1 MNLSHDIRLGARALR
16 RQPGFTTVAV
26 LTLALGLGATTAIFS
41 VVRAALLAPLPWS
54 DPDHRVM
61 IWSRWVG
68 FDKTW
73 VSSAEVRDY
82 RRARAFSAVAAWGT
96 GQVNLTG
103 AGSPERVGAGQ
114 VTANVFEVLGAA
126 PLYGRGFRQGEDV
139 SGTGAPVVVISH
151 SLWKRRYGSDPR
163 ILGQSIRID
172 DASYQVIGVM
182 PDGFRL
188 PTDFGED
195 FQEPTELWMP
205 LVLDSDPNAR
215 GNHSFYAAGALAPGA
230 TVAQADAE
238 ISGMAHAWTAQGL
251 YSPQMRFEPFAIS
264 LTDEVLASARFELR
278 LLSAATLLLLLIAC
292 ANVANLLLARLE
304 SRRRELAVRVALGA
318 GRWRLVRQLAIETG
332 LLATAGGVLGLAL
345 AWAGARA
352 VAASGLAGIPRASDV
367 HIDGTVLAFA
377 ALASAATALI
387 CALLP
392 VLRPAAANLTDALK
406 DGAQNATAGAGRQRL
421 RSGLVVG
428 EMALAVVL
436 LVLAG
441 LALRSL
447 WALQH
452 VRLGFE
458 PAGVLTMRVALPDV
472 RYDSPEKVEQF
483 YQQLLVRVRGLPGV
497 TAAGAVRAL
506 PLANVIGDWG
516 VTVEGFAG
524 SPGNMPKGD
533 WQVATD
539 GSFEALGE
547 HLVAG
552 RWFTAADRADSQQV
566 AVVNETMAKRYWTDG
581 NPVGRRIRMG
591 RDPDAPWIAV
601 VGVVSD
607 QQHNGLASMVKEKFY
622 RPHAQFAHAGGFPV
636 RYMTLVVRTAGEPMS
651 LAAPVAHEVALMDR
665 DLPVAAVRPMA
676 EVVAAAA
683 STPRFRGT
691 LLGLFAVLAL
701 TLAAIGIYGVLA
713 YVVGQRT
720 REIGIRMAI
729 GARPGAVLG
738 LVVSRG
744 LWWAL
749 AGVMIGLVLA
759 VIAGRLMAG
768 LLYHVGPADPV
779 TFIGVPI
786 VLTLVALVACVVPAV
801 RAMRVNPITALR
813 TE

>member
-1 MNLSHDIRLGARALR
+1 MDLTQDLRLSARALR

-73 VSSAEVRDY
+73 VSSGEVRDY
-82 RRARAFSAVAAWGT
+82 RRARAFSAVAAWST

-103 AGSPERVGAGQ
+103 TGSPERVGAGQ
-114 VTANVFEVLGAA
+114 GTANLFDVLGATA
-126 PLYGRGFRQGEDV
+126 LYGRGFRQGEDG
-139 SGTGAPVVVISH
+139 SGTGAPVVVLSH
-151 SLWKRRYGSDPR
+151 SLWKRRYGGDPR

-172 DASYQVIGVM
+172 DASYQVVGVM
-182 PDGFRL
+182 PEGFRL

-195 FQEPTELWMP
+195 FEEPTELWTP
-205 LVLDSDPNAR
+205 LVLDPDPNDR
-215 GNHSFYAAGALAPGA
+215 GNHGLYAAGALAPGA
-230 TVAQADAE
+230 TVAQAEAE
-238 ISGMAHAWTAQGL
+238 VAGMAHAWTAQGL
-251 YSPQMRFEPFAIS
+251 YPPQMRFEPFAIS
-264 LTDEVLASARFELR
+264 LSDEVLASARFELR
-278 LLSAATLLLLLIAC
+278 LLSGATLLLLLIAC

-318 GRWRLVRQLAIETG
+318 GRWRLVRQLGIETV
-332 LLATAGGVLGLAL
+332 LLATAGGTLGLAF

-352 VAASGLAGIPRASDV
+352 VAASGLAGIPRAADV
-367 HIDGTVLAFA
+367 HIDGTVLLFA
-377 ALASAATALI
+377 TLASAVTAVV
-387 CALLP
+387 CAVLP

-447 WALQH
+447 WALQQ

-458 PAGVLTMRVALPDV
+458 PAGVLTMRVALPEA
-472 RYDSPEKVEQF
+472 RYDSAERVEQF
-483 YQQLLVRVRGLPGV
+483 YQQLLARVRRVPGV
-497 TAAGAVRAL
+497 TTAGAVRSL

-516 VTVEGFAG
+516 LMVEGFAPT
-524 SPGNMPKGD
+524 PGNSAKGD

-552 RWFTAADRADSQQV
+552 RWFTAADRADSQPV
-566 AVVNETMAKRYWTDG
+566 AVVNETMAKRYWSDG
-581 NPVGRRIRMG
+581 NPIGRRIRMG
-591 RDPDAPWIAV
+591 RDADRPWITV
-601 VGVVSD
+601 VGIVGD

-622 RPHAQFAHAGGFPV
+622 RPHAQFAHGGGFPV
-636 RYMTLVVRTAGEPMS
+636 RNMTLVVRTTGDPS
-651 LAAPVAHEVALMDR
+651 TVAAPVAHEIAAMDR
-665 DLPVAAVRPMA
+665 DLPIAAVRPMT
-676 EVVAAAA
+676 EVVASAA

-691 LLGLFAVLAL
+691 LLGLFAALAL

-713 YVVGQRT
+713 YLVGQRT

-729 GARPGAVLG
+729 GARPGAVLR
-738 LVVSRG
+738 LVVGHG

-749 AGVMIGLVLA
+749 AGVMIGLVMA

-786 VLTLVALVACVVPAV
+786 VLTLVALVACIVPAV

>member
-1 MNLSHDIRLGARALR
+1 MDLTQDLRLSARALR

-73 VSSAEVRDY
+73 VSSGEVRDY
-82 RRARAFSAVAAWGT
+82 RRARAFSGIAAWNT

-103 AGSPERVGAGQ
+103 TGSPERVGAGQ
-114 VTANVFEVLGAA
+114 GTVNLFDVLGATA
-126 PLYGRGFRQGEDV
+126 LYGRGFRQGEDA
-139 SGTGAPVVVISH
+139 SGTGAPVVVLSH
-151 SLWKRRYGSDPR
+151 SLWKRRYGGDPR

-172 DASYQVIGVM
+172 DASYQVVGVM
-182 PDGFRL
+182 PEGFRL

-195 FQEPTELWMP
+195 FEEPTELWTP
-205 LVLDSDPNAR
+205 LVLDPDPNDR
-215 GNHSFYAAGALAPGA
+215 GNHGLYAAGALAPGA
-230 TVAQADAE
+230 TVAQAEAE
-238 ISGMAHAWTAQGL
+238 VAGMAHAWTAQGL
-251 YSPQMRFEPFAIS
+251 YPPQMRFEPFAVS
-264 LTDEVLASARFELR
+264 LSDEVLAAARFELR

-318 GRWRLVRQLAIETG
+318 GRWRLVRQLGIETA
-332 LLATAGGVLGLAL
+332 LLATAGGTLGLAL

-352 VAASGLAGIPRASDV
+352 VAASGLAGIPRAAHV
-367 HIDGTVLAFA
+367 HIDGTVLLFA
-377 ALASAATALI
+377 TLASAATAVV
-387 CALLP
+387 CAVLP

-447 WALQH
+447 WALQQ

-458 PAGVLTMRVALPDV
+458 PAGVLTMRVALPEA
-472 RYDSPEKVEQF
+472 RYDSSERVEQF
-483 YQQLLVRVRGLPGV
+483 YQQLLARVRSVPGV
-497 TAAGAVRAL
+497 TTAGAVRSL

-516 VTVEGFAG
+516 LMVEGYAET
-524 SPGNMPKGD
+524 PGNAAKGD

-566 AVVNETMAKRYWTDG
+566 AVVNETMAKRYWSDG
-581 NPVGRRIRMG
+581 NPIGRRIRMG
-591 RDPDAPWIAV
+591 RAADRPWITV
-601 VGVVSD
+601 VGIVGD
-607 QQHNGLASMVKEKFY
+607 QQHNGLGSMVKEKFY
-622 RPHAQFAHAGGFPV
+622 RPHAQFAHGGGFPV
-636 RYMTLVVRTAGEPMS
+636 RNMTLVVRTTGDPNAVAS
-651 LAAPVAHEVALMDR
+651 PVAHEIAAMDR
-665 DLPVAAVRPMA
+665 DLPIAAVRPMT
-676 EVVAAAA
+676 EVVASAA

-691 LLGLFAVLAL
+691 LLGLFAALAL

-713 YVVGQRT
+713 YLVGQRT

-729 GARPGAVLG
+729 GARPGAVLR
-738 LVVSRG
+738 LVVGHG

-749 AGVMIGLVLA
+749 AGVMIGLVMA

-786 VLTLVALVACVVPAV
+786 VLTLVALVACIVPAV